1 MDLKNINKT
10 FHPTHQNMHDSH
22 IQRNKIGHIPLI
34 NLTQNVLKTHTENT
48 GKINLG
54 DGFGNGLLDTTLKH

>member
-1 MDLKNINKT
+1 MVGW
-10 FHPTHQNMHDSH
+10 HHDSH

-34 NLTQNVLKTHTENT
+34 NLTQNVLKTHT